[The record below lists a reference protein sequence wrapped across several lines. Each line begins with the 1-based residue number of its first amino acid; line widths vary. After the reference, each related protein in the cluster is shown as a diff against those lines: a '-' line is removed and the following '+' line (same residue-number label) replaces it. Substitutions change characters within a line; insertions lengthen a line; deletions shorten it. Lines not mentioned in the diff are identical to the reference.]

1 MFSGHNVLACQCI
14 PLTKHWNYKLE
25 HITIATATLSMR
37 LSWCW
42 GDKCVFFFFS
52 KRLTKDMF
60 QYFVTAMIYPCT
72 FLNILLVKIH
82 WERRPAVREHSRQTE
97 NTNHGS
103 TSTKDGDSFT
113 FKSTPFTS
121 NSPEILITLRSWPF
135 QTTYCEQKRA
145 ITYKIG
151 LHSISI
157 SRTSWQYTKIWP
169 GMFRNV
175 PLIRISTCCDKT
187 AAHNLPS

>member
-1 MFSGHNVLACQCI
+1 
-14 PLTKHWNYKLE
+14 
-25 HITIATATLSMR
+25 
-37 LSWCW
+37 
-42 GDKCVFFFFS
+42 
-52 KRLTKDMF
+52 MF

-72 FLNILLVKIH
+72 FLNILSVKIH
-82 WERRPAVREHSRQTE
+82 WERRPAVREHSRRTE

-151 LHSISI
+151 LHSVINERDI
-157 SRTSWQYTKIWP
+157 MAIYQNMTW
-169 GMFRNV
+169 NV
-175 PLIRISTCCDKT
+175 PQCAFNSNFNILWQNSSSKSSQLITLLQIMPPTSKYC
-187 AAHNLPS
+187 AALMPKRTVSRNIFFFYKANW